1 MESAQDHGA
10 LTCFSLF
17 GMKPDSVP
25 CPPLPRWNSQR
36 LGSMRKHSTSYSTRP
51 PESPTTPCWRPQAE
65 AAARPPPVKTR
76 RPLNCGTASAASTS
90 SATALMMTGSWA
102 TSLPIATDKTLWESG
117 HRTPCLPSYGT
128 LSLRPPHAAAGW
140 VSAPA
145 PGGMTGPAWEIR
157 GPEQGRDHISSPCS
171 PEHFGMTESW
181 PLCSASPF
189 LPPDPRSRRQP
200 WAEWTDLL
208 TSRRQHSP
216 WPFAEPLCSTQG
228 LL

>member
-1 MESAQDHGA
+1 
-10 LTCFSLF
+10 
-17 GMKPDSVP
+17 
-25 CPPLPRWNSQR
+25 
-36 LGSMRKHSTSYSTRP
+36 MRKHSTSYSTRP

-189 LPPDPRSRRQP
+189 LPPHPRSRRQP